1 MFVSTNPWKFGTEVV
16 LCCIVFLLYSS
27 WSLPFLTNRS
37 NHKGCQASKPKA
49 ALRYLSHLLV
59 WHVVVDVV
67 AMMEAA
73 VKASP
78 ENERR
83 MKFGTREH
91 KNCDNSGWVS
101 CQPWESVVGDVRREV
116 RSGYGFANHRVP
128 TAFQF
133 CRNQVSSRCGSLE
146 TPNFSEKPGYTVSN
160 LFLLCWSIH
169 EWNKTVAMVLYIGF
183 ICLLMLPEELN
194 VFGRLRQVWW
204 AEG

>member
-83 MKFGTREH
+83 MKFSTREH
-91 KNCDNSGWVS
+91 KNCYNSGWVS
-101 CQPWESVVGDVRREV
+101 CQPWESAVGDVRREV
-116 RSGYGFANHRVP
+116 RSGYGFANYKVP
-128 TAFQF
+128 TAFPF

-146 TPNFSEKPGYTVSN
+146 TPNFKRN
-160 LFLLCWSIH
+160 LDTQCPICSFSAEASMNETKLLPWIF
-169 EWNKTVAMVLYIGF
+169 TLVLF
-183 ICLLMLPEELN
+183 VCLCS
-194 VFGRLRQVWW
+194 QKS
-204 AEG
+204 